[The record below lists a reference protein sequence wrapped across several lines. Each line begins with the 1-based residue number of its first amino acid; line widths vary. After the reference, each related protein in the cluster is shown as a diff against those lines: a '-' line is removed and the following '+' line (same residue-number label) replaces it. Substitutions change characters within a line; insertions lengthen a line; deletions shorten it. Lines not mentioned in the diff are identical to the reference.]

1 MTDAQRIYLDNAAT
15 SWPKPDTVYDAVQHA
30 MRTLGAPAGRGV
42 YHEANEVERLVGDAR
57 RRIAAFIGAKHSNH
71 IIFTF
76 NGTDSLNMALF
87 GVLRPGDHVVTS
99 VVEHNSVLRPLRQLQ
114 TEHEISVT
122 RVRCDSTGIINPD
135 DIRAAIRPDSRLIA
149 ITHASNVTGA
159 IQPVEEIGRIA
170 ANSDVLF
177 LVDAAQSLGHI
188 PVDVHQM
195 NAQLVAAPG
204 HKGLLGPLGTG
215 ILYIAESVEDQISPL
230 RFGGTGTQSD
240 EDRQPDSMPDK
251 FESGNLNV
259 PAIAGLAAGVEFLEN
274 QGALEVRQHKRTL
287 TEQLLDGLRSI
298 DSVEVYGPSDIEKQ
312 VGVVS
317 FKLAGLAPQELAMLL
332 DTTYSIQVRSGMHCA
347 PMMHQALGTADDGG
361 TVRINPGVFTTAA
374 DLHTAIQAIAEIA
387 AAVNV

>member
-1 MTDAQRIYLDNAAT
+1 
-15 SWPKPDTVYDAVQHA
+15 
-30 MRTLGAPAGRGV
+30 
-42 YHEANEVERLVGDAR
+42 
-57 RRIAAFIGAKHSNH
+57 
-71 IIFTF
+71 
-76 NGTDSLNMALF
+76 
-87 GVLRPGDHVVTS
+87 
-99 VVEHNSVLRPLRQLQ
+99 
-114 TEHEISVT
+114 
-122 RVRCDSTGIINPD
+122 
-135 DIRAAIRPDSRLIA
+135 
-149 ITHASNVTGA
+149 
-159 IQPVEEIGRIA
+159 
-170 ANSDVLF
+170 
-177 LVDAAQSLGHI
+177 
-188 PVDVHQM
+188 M
-195 NAQLVAAPG
+195 NAQLVAVPG

-240 EDRQPDSMPDK
+240 EDRQPDSLPDK

-274 QGALEVRQHKRTL
+274 QGALEIRQHKRTL

-298 DSVEVYGPSDIEKQ
+298 DSVAVYGPSDIEKQ

-317 FKLAGLAPQELAMLL
+317 FNLAGLAPQELAMML

-361 TVRINPGVFTTAA
+361 TVRISPGVFTTAA